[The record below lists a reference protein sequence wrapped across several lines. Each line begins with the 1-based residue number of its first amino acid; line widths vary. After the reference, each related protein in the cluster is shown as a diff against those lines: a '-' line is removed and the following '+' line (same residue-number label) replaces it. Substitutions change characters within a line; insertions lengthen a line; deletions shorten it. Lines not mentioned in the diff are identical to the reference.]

1 MARAASELTSSDPFV
16 PGEFSVN
23 FGFFK
28 LVVEVVVVDDVIGLS
43 EGAGKTFNLTKSDV
57 ADPRLF
63 CARQRTKLSALS
75 NEIVVFGSKL
85 THVTPLSPDI

>member
-1 MARAASELTSSDPFV
+1 MARAASELTSSEPSV
-16 PGEFSVN
+16 PAELSDI

-43 EGAGKTFNLTKSDV
+43 EGAGNTLSLTESDV
-57 ADPRLF
+57 AEPRLF

-75 NEIVVFGSKL
+75 NEMVVFGSKL
-85 THVTPLSPDI
+85 THVTPPSPDI

>member
-1 MARAASELTSSDPFV
+1 MARAASELTSEPFS
-16 PGEFSVN
+16 PAELSVN

-43 EGAGKTFNLTKSDV
+43 DGAGNTLSFTEFDV

-75 NEIVVFGSKL
+75 NEMVVFGSKL
-85 THVTPLSPDI
+85 THVTPPSPDI

>member
-1 MARAASELTSSDPFV
+1 MARAASELTSSEPSV
-16 PGEFSVN
+16 PAELSDI

-43 EGAGKTFNLTKSDV
+43 EGAGNTLSLTESDV

-63 CARQRTKLSALS
+63 CARQRTRLSALS
-75 NEIVVFGSKL
+75 NEMVVFGSKL
-85 THVTPLSPDI
+85 THVIPLSPDI